1 LPPSAS
7 SRPKSK
13 GAPKAVAK
21 PVPANS
27 PQAAKGAK
35 AAKPEKVDGRGASI
49 GSPDAVTCSEDQK
62 ARLEAGFRL
71 FEEKT

>member
-1 LPPSAS
+1 MTLAITDAELAAIGVEPK
-7 SRPKSK
+7 PKSK

-35 AAKPEKVDGRGASI
+35 AAKPEKVDGRGRVDRIA
-49 GSPDAVTCSEDQK
+49 
-62 ARLEAGFRL
+62 
-71 FEEKT
+71 